1 MTVTPYKS
9 STDGKKKQIKAMF
22 DNIAPKYD
30 FLNHSLSMGIDKIW
44 RRRAI
49 KLLKDLDCPEVLDI
63 ATGTGDLAIA
73 AMKLNPKRIVG
84 LDLSAEMLKVGEEK
98 VKKKGLDQV
107 ISMVEGDSENLP
119 FQDNEFDAATVAFG
133 VRNFENL
140 NKGLL
145 EINRVLKNGG
155 KFMILEF
162 SNPSKFPFKQIYQ
175 FYSTKILP
183 WWGGLLSKDKA
194 AYTYLP
200 ESVAAFPEGEAFVN
214 ELNKAG
220 FKSLKVWRQTFGI
233 ATIYFAQKEIQ

>member
-98 VKKKGLDQV
+98 VKKKGLDQI

-119 FQDNEFDAATVAFG
+119 FQDDEFDAATVAFG

-140 NKGLL
+140 NKGLV
-145 EINRVLKNGG
+145 EINRVLKPGG
-155 KFMILEF
+155 KFMVLEF
-162 SNPSKFPFKQIYQ
+162 SNPSQFPFKQIYQ

-200 ESVAAFPEGEAFVN
+200 ESVAAFPEGDAFVT

-220 FKSLKVWRQTFGI
+220 FKSLRVWRQTFGV